1 MKHILIFKVI
11 HDCQELG
18 KPVSICGE
26 MAGDSKLTRLLIAMG
41 LTDFSMHASQL
52 LTVKRELLKS
62 DMGKLKQSLSQI
74 LITYEPQI
82 QAKLIAG
89 LSKI

>member
-1 MKHILIFKVI
+1 
-11 HDCQELG
+11 
-18 KPVSICGE
+18 

-62 DMGKLKQSLSQI
+62 DMGKLQQALNKI
-74 LITYEPQI
+74 ITTYEPQA
-82 QAKLIAG
+82 QAKLIAD